1 MLEINHLSK
10 VYSAKNCTDVVA
22 LDDVSLKLPGTGMV
36 FITGKSGSGKS
47 TLLNLIGMLDSFT
60 SGDVIVDGKHAK
72 DFSER
77 ELDNYRNTYL
87 GFVFQEYYLIDT
99 ENVFDNIAFA
109 LRIQNRKIEDKV
121 VLDVL
126 KQVGLEGYEKRAVTE
141 LSGGQKQR
149 VSIARAL
156 IKKPKIILA
165 DEPTGA
171 LDSKTGKQILD
182 LLKEVSKSCLVI
194 LVSHDESFAMQ
205 FGDRIIELTDGRI
218 SHDFSPEEESDDN
231 RVFYV
236 SGNRIFI
243 NSDCDISKDEMEKIK
258 IVQQKHPEYVIRSV
272 SFKDRVRTSK
282 KEERSTESK
291 PLELISS
298 RYPFHE
304 AFKMGI
310 KSIRK
315 NPFRLALTVLLS
327 SVAFALAGSAIG
339 LETFDMADA
348 YQSIYRKYQ
357 LSYLPIYSYQNRTSS
372 GLQESD
378 VKEIEEQTDASVY
391 LMEPNVIGRNLP
403 LILPKNVDEY
413 DGATFMFYKN
423 SVAIDDSFLENF
435 GYPLVAGRIPK
446 NSKEVCITKCEYQM
460 MKKYGIDT
468 GYYRITSDLVDY
480 DSILNME
487 MGNRIVTGIIDT
499 GFPEEYLSYSAMDAS
514 EENEAVMQTLSQNS
528 IHLMTFTYNDD
539 DIRKEPEFCYLS
551 SIQGCFDGERGTS
564 RISSCYES
572 DALNDDAYFFRD
584 DNSLGGNNVL
594 VTPYLYSQLY
604 MKENPLDS
612 SRIEDYLKEN
622 YVDRYS
628 KDKKEFIE
636 NNYQAFYSEHSSDPF
651 VISEYQR
658 EKEYGKEDEE
668 SIKKTI
674 FTKYAFDIRKGD
686 YRRQF
691 RKKFFSSIFP
701 KLVTEFPLKDKAFDL
716 SYKTDISS
724 QKYEKRSY
732 KAIGLYLQDSA
743 LNDNNLS
750 DSSYLVSD
758 QEFDQFKSICPMTNR
773 TSLNRIGFV
782 GFAKSNGN
790 PTSFMKY
797 YSELIRQASNKE
809 KKGDY
814 SSLQYKVGLEAFDH
828 THELIDNFLSFIPM
842 FAIASAILI
851 LFSSLLF
858 FNFISISINNR
869 EKEIGILRALGVE
882 KKDVFA
888 IFFSE
893 AFLLAIVN
901 FAISIGFTFIVAFSL
916 NGFMA
921 NVHHFSF
928 HLLDIRAVVVFSLL
942 GISLLAAF
950 VSSVLPVYRIA
961 SKKPVDA
968 INGK

>member
-1 MLEINHLSK
+1 
-10 VYSAKNCTDVVA
+10 
-22 LDDVSLKLPGTGMV
+22 MV

-47 TLLNLIGMLDSFT
+47 TLLNLIGMLDSYT
-60 SGDVIVDGKHAK
+60 SGDIIVDGKHAK

-77 ELDNYRNTYL
+77 ELDSYRNTYL

-109 LRIQNRKIEDKV
+109 LRIQNRKIDDKV

-182 LLKEVSKSCLVI
+182 LLKEISKTCLVI

-218 SHDFSPEEESDDN
+218 SHDFSPDDESDDN
-231 RVFYV
+231 RDFYV

-243 NSDCDISKDEMEKIK
+243 NSDCDISKDEMEKIQK
-258 IVQQKHPEYVIRSV
+258 IQQEHPEYVIRSV

-282 KEERSTESK
+282 DEEHATESK
-291 PLELISS
+291 PLELIPS

-304 AFKMGI
+304 AFKMGT

-357 LSYLPIYSYQNRTSS
+357 LSYLPICSYQNRISS

-378 VKEIEEQTDASVY
+378 VKQIEEHTDASVY
-391 LMEPNVIGRNLP
+391 LMEPNVIGHNLP

-413 DGATFMFYKN
+413 EGATFMFYKN

-435 GYPLVAGRIPK
+435 GYPLVAGRLPT
-446 NSKEVCITKCEYQM
+446 NSKEVCITKYEYQM
-460 MKKYGIDT
+460 MKKYGIET
-468 GYYRITSDLVDY
+468 AHYRVTSDLIDY

-564 RISSCYES
+564 RILSCYES
-572 DALNDDAYFFRD
+572 DALNDDACFFRD

-628 KDKKEFIE
+628 KDKKEYIE
-636 NNYQAFYSEHSSDPF
+636 NNYQAFYSEHSSDQF
-651 VISEYQR
+651 VASEYQR

-691 RKKFFSSIFP
+691 RKKFFASMFP
-701 KLVTEFPLKDKAFDL
+701 KLVTEFPLKDQAFDL

-724 QKYEKRSY
+724 PNYEKRTY
-732 KAIGLYLQDSA
+732 KAIGLYLPDSESD
-743 LNDNNLS
+743 DNNLS

-773 TSLNRIGFV
+773 TSLGRIGFV

-790 PTSFMKY
+790 PASFLKY
-797 YSELIRQASNKE
+797 YSKLIRQASNKE
-809 KKGDY
+809 KQGDY
-814 SSLQYKVGLEAFDH
+814 SSLQYEVSLEAFNH
-828 THELIDNFLSFIPM
+828 ARQLIDNFLSFIPM

-901 FAISIGFTFIVAFSL
+901 FAISIGFTSIVAFLL